1 MKAAFKCAQ
10 EAFLINE
17 VPVGAV
23 IVKKRKIIGYGF
35 NTVIKDHSAASHA
48 EINAI
53 KDASS
58 SIENYRLLGCD
69 IYSTLEPCH
78 MCAKAIVDARISNLY
93 FGALEPK
100 TGSILS
106 VDNFL
111 EKSFLNH
118 KVNYSYGYLE
128 NESRELLKYFFH
140 SKRHLSKF
148 KRL

>member
-1 MKAAFKCAQ
+1 MKEAFKFDQ
-10 EAFLINE
+10 DAFLIHE

-23 IVKKRKIIGYGF
+23 IVRKRKIIGYGF
-35 NTVIKDHSAASHA
+35 NTVIKDHSVTSHA

-128 NESRELLKYFFH
+128 NESRELLKSFFQ
-140 SKRHLSKF
+140 L

>member
-1 MKAAFKCAQ
+1 MKEALKCAQ

-23 IVKKRKIIGYGF
+23 IVRKRKIIGYGF
-35 NTVIKDHSAASHA
+35 NRVIQDHSVASHA

-78 MCAKAIVDARISNLY
+78 MCAKAIVDARIRNLY

-128 NESRELLKYFFH
+128 NESRELLKSFFQ

>member
-1 MKAAFKCAQ
+1 
-10 EAFLINE
+10 
-17 VPVGAV
+17 
-23 IVKKRKIIGYGF
+23 
-35 NTVIKDHSAASHA
+35 
-48 EINAI
+48 
-53 KDASS
+53 
-58 SIENYRLLGCD
+58 
-69 IYSTLEPCH
+69 

-128 NESRELLKYFFH
+128 NESRELLKSFFQ
-140 SKRHLSKF
+140 L